1 MNPTTPDCA
10 KMADIRSQLGS
21 IAAQCGGSVN
31 HSLPLSD
38 LADFARDCIQNTLE
52 ELDDAKSEIEQHLE
66 VIDDLLLDADDLAHD
81 DNDPSSP

>member
-10 KMADIRSQLGS
+10 KMADIRSQLAS
-21 IAAQCGGSVN
+21 IAAQCGGSAN

-81 DNDPSSP
+81 DNGPSSP